1 VSRQLQREGS
11 DFAIRPP
18 KYGSERVV
26 YLPDELVTIL
36 SKHIAT
42 VDAKQRRQAGEVFE
56 VLAGHP
62 ERLIVND
69 SRQPAGLPPELARIL
84 ATVVEVMARGGTVTI
99 GSLPE
104 ELTTTVAADQLGIS
118 RPTLMKLI
126 NEGKLPA
133 HRVGTHR
140 RVKLSDVQAF
150 KRTRLQEQRRAFAE
164 LSELSD
170 QLDAI

>member
-1 VSRQLQREGS
+1 MTTMTQPTENL
-11 DFAIRPP
+11 I
-18 KYGSERVV
+18 
-26 YLPDELVTIL
+26 
-36 SKHIAT
+36 
-42 VDAKQRRQAGEVFE
+42 VDARQRRQAGEVFE

-62 ERLIVND
+62 ERLTVKD
-69 SRQPAGLPPELARIL
+69 ARQPAEMPPELARIL
-84 ATVVEVMARGGTVTI
+84 AKVVEVMARGGTVTI

-104 ELTTTVAADQLGIS
+104 ELTTTVAAEQLGIS

-150 KRTRLQEQRRAFAE
+150 KRTRLEEQRRAFAE
-164 LSELSD
+164 LSELSE
-170 QLDAI
+170 QLDNP